1 MSNIFL
7 IITIISGISLVYVW
21 ILYPTILA
29 FFSKLIRAEPRPE
42 VRDVDLPPI
51 SIMIACLNEE
61 ESIKSRITN
70 IYDSDY
76 PCHLIQII
84 VISDGSTDK
93 TAERARLLSSSS
105 QEIVV
110 LENDTKSGRAI
121 AHNTGVKHASGEI
134 LVFTDAGTTFEPT
147 FLHSIVQP
155 FQRTNVGFVT
165 GALRYTN
172 ISETEISQS
181 AGMYWKFEQA
191 LRQYESN
198 LGVNV
203 FGSGACCA
211 MRKELYRD
219 IPPTGDVD
227 FTSPL
232 DASLQNT
239 LCIHQPDAI
248 AYDEMPDSRTN
259 ELNARVRM
267 TSKNFKGTME
277 RWGWTGVRKYPLK
290 TLVILSHKYGRWIT
304 PFLLLTLLP
313 SSIVSLVLTG
323 GAFVSALVL
332 GQIVFYAL
340 GLVGFLKLPVPGA
353 STIYSFILGNYGM
366 LLGVL
371 GALSGRVVTTY
382 TPIRNDP
389 T

>member
-1 MSNIFL
+1 MAVLCTYLSLF
-7 IITIISGISLVYVW
+7 IIGALGYIWVVFPSTLKIVDGL
-21 ILYPTILA
+21 
-29 FFSKLIRAEPRPE
+29 FSETQDTTTKVFRPK
-42 VRDVDLPPI
+42 I
-51 SIMIACLNEE
+51 SILVACLNEE
-61 ESIKSRITN
+61 DAIRNRIAN
-70 IYDSDY
+70 IFESDY
-76 PCHLIQII
+76 PPDLIQII
-84 VISDGSTDK
+84 VISDGSSDG
-93 TAERARLLSSSS
+93 TADRARQMSS
-105 QEIVV
+105 QNGEIVV
-110 LENDTKSGRAI
+110 VENDTKSGRAL
-121 AHNTGVKHASGEI
+121 AHNLGVQHTNGEI

-259 ELNARVRM
+259 ELNARIRM

-290 TLVILSHKYGRWIT
+290 TVVILSHKYGRWIT
-304 PFLLLTLLP
+304 PFLLLILLP

-332 GQIVFYAL
+332 GQILFYAL
-340 GLVGFLKLPVPGA
+340 GLLGFLKLSVPGA
-353 STIYSFILGNYGM
+353 STIYSFLLGNYGM

-371 GALSGRVVTTY
+371 RALSGRVVTTY